1 MILFHYTTASAIQQ
15 IRKDGVIR
23 KSVGNILI
31 NNTVSLTT
39 DTDPRGHGLPDGR
52 EITMAQAQ
60 HLNPISRNG
69 KLYCHDHTEFRI
81 VLSIPQKDPLLAPA
95 WMRNKPDELLG
106 MDIAAWN
113 PIDVRI
119 PDCELLDIHRKI
131 MTNALPRKSKTWW
144 YYLTDI
150 PCSLID
156 RLEVRNS
163 SGVYVPSAWTSDS

>member
-1 MILFHYTTASAIQQ
+1 MILFHYTTASAVQQ
-15 IRKDGVIR
+15 IPKDGIIR
-23 KSVGNILI
+23 TSVGNRLI
-31 NNTVSLTT
+31 NDTVSLTT

-81 VLSIPQKDPLLAPA
+81 VLSIPQEDPLLAPA
-95 WMRNKPDELLG
+95 WERNEPNELLA

-119 PDCELLDIHRKI
+119 PDWELLDIHRKI
-131 MTNALPRKSKTWW
+131 ITNVLPRKSQTWW

-156 RLEVRNS
+156 RLEIRNS
-163 SGVYVPSAWTSDS
+163 SGQYVPSAWI